1 MRYEIYERPLMRQ
14 PDYACM
20 AFESDSIALAIAF
33 CEAWRDDLCFVI
45 LDTATSEVRDWRDW
59 EVE

>member
-1 MRYEIYERPLMRQ
+1 MRYEIYERPLMLQ
-14 PDYACM
+14 PDYTRM
-20 AFESDSIALAIAF
+20 AFESDSIDLAIAF

-59 EVE
+59 EEE

>member
-20 AFESDSIALAIAF
+20 AFESDSIAIAIAF
-33 CEAWRDDLCFVI
+33 CEAWREDFC
-45 LDTATSEVRDWRDW
+45 AWGEERDAS
-59 EVE
+59 